1 MNKTS
6 ISSVVCLD
14 IIDFSK
20 KSKTEQKKINKQL
33 HALID
38 HAVVDISEKD
48 HMVVDTEHG
57 AIITCSGALESALE
71 DALFIALTIRDEVLN
86 ANTGSEAPL
95 YLLLGINLGSVR
107 LDPNVKVNEAPKVI
121 GEGLTEA
128 QRIMSFA
135 NPNQILVSRAYY
147 DMASKLTLEVA
158 QMFEKYDMHAYEH
171 DIYAVRRLN
180 EKAAV
185 ENAAAAL
192 DHIETPEEVPVKSTL
207 NWSSYALPALLA
219 LIMFFVL
226 VKWMQHD
233 ESGVRDQIKADSP
246 VSEQGASDMTI
257 DTIPDPLPEI
267 VFESETKEDTAQEQ
281 VTQGKPTK
289 KKAKAVVKKASVVAT
304 EKKDTRAIVGDRA
317 VEETRAETPKDDD
330 KSTWDTFKDSV
341 KSGADPVCSQAEK
354 ALNQCQ

>member
-6 ISSVVCLD
+6 ISSVVCVD

-20 KSKTEQKKINKQL
+20 KSKVEQQEINKQL

-38 HAVVDISEKD
+38 HAVVDVPEKD
-48 HMVVDTEHG
+48 RMVVSTAHG
-57 AIITCSGALESALE
+57 AIITCSGPLESALE
-71 DALFIALTIRDEVLN
+71 DALFIALTIRDDTLN

-95 YLLLGINLGSVR
+95 YLLIGINLGSVR
-107 LDPNVKVNEAPKVI
+107 LDLNTKDNEPPKVI
-121 GEGLTEA
+121 GEGLIEA

-180 EKAAV
+180 EKAVV

-192 DHIETPEEVPVKSTL
+192 DIREKPEEAPEKNRL
-207 NWSSYALPALLA
+207 NWGIYVLPALLA
-219 LIMFFVL
+219 LIMLFVL
-226 VKWMQHD
+226 TKWMQHD
-233 ESGVRDQIKADSP
+233 EARGKTPLEELSSP
-246 VSEQGASDMTI
+246 VLEGSTITI

-267 VFESETKEDTAQEQ
+267 VFESEAKEDAAQKAGSQ
-281 VTQGKPTK
+281 NKPKPAK
-289 KKAKAVVKKASVVAT
+289 KKAKPMVTKKALDTIEQEEKSPVAAEPALEASSIDT
-304 EKKDTRAIVGDRA
+304 ENQEG
-317 VEETRAETPKDDD
+317 
-330 KSTWDTFKDSV
+330 KSTWDTL
-341 KSGADPVCSQAEK
+341 KSNATPDCSQAQK